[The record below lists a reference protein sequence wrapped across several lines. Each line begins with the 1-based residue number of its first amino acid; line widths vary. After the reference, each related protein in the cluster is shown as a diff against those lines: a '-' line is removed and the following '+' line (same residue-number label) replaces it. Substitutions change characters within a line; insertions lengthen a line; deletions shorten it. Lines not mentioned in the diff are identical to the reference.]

1 MLSMLPD
8 DFCFIFFFNAQE
20 VEEEALLSLLP
31 DDEDAEEHDSI
42 HVLFLFLFFII
53 FFQLIC
59 RMMTRSTSRSMYSLN
74 SYITPKPQTLKH
86 KP

>member
-8 DFCFIFFFNAQE
+8 DFCFIFFIYAQE
-20 VEEEALLSLLP
+20 VEEEALSLLP
-31 DDEDAEEHDSI
+31 DDEDDEEHDSF

-59 RMMTRSTSRSMYSLN
+59 RMMTRSTSRSMYSLK
-74 SYITPKPQTLKH
+74 SYITPKPQTLNH